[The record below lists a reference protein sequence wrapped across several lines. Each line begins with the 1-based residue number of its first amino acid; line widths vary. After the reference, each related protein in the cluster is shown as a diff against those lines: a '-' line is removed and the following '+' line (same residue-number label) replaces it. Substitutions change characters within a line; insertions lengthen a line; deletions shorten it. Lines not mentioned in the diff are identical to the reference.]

1 MIGEILA
8 GSLAEMIAAF
18 EQGSGLSVQAIG
30 IAMSVIGVGTVMAL
44 AVWALVQQLPAL
56 GHGDLNPTQ
65 FWFRAL
71 VATLVMVGCAT
82 VFALG
87 SPVSP

>member
-1 MIGEILA
+1 MSAIVA

-30 IAMSVIGVGTVMAL
+30 IAMSVVGIGTVMAMT
-44 AVWALVQQLPAL
+44 VWALVQQLPAL
-56 GHGDLNPTQ
+56 GSNEINAGA
-65 FWFRAL
+65 FWIRAL

-87 SPVSP
+87 SPVGP